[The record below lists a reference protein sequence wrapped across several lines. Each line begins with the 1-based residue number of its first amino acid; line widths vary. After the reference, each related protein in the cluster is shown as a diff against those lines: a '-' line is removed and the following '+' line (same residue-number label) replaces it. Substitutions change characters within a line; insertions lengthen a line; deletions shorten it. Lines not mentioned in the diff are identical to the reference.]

1 MAKVCT
7 NKKNPRRHERS
18 GHRQTVQSDGK
29 RNPTEYKQQ
38 THFVQDSDEDVYTM
52 YHLSSEQKKSFKV
65 EIVLGSLKT
74 MMEVDTGATKTNLCE
89 TTYKGL
95 HDALGPLRKT
105 KAML

>member
-1 MAKVCT
+1 
-7 NKKNPRRHERS
+7 
-18 GHRQTVQSDGK
+18 
-29 RNPTEYKQQ
+29 
-38 THFVQDSDEDVYTM
+38 M

-74 MMEVDTGATKTNLCE
+74 MMEVDTGATKTILCE

-95 HDALGPLRKT
+95 RDALGPLRKT